1 MQHYK
6 PISFFGGQKGFDYL
20 QSRDKI
26 KEQYCLNN
34 NLNLIII
41 SYKDNIEETLKTL
54 NESNNN

>member
-6 PISFFGGQKGFDYL
+6 PINFFGRQKGFDYL

>member
-6 PISFFGGQKGFDYL
+6 PINFFGGQKGFDYL